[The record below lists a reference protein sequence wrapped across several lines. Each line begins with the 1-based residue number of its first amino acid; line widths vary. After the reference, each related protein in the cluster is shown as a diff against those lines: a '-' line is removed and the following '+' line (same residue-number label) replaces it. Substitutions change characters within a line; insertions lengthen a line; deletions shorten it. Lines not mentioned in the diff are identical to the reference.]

1 VPPELERTISKCLE
15 KERTL
20 RYQHACEIGT
30 DLQRLKRDTES
41 GRQAATAPAGVPA
54 AIQPTAPPSQT
65 SSSAFIAAAKEHKWG
80 VVAGVFA
87 VLTLLGAAGFGVYS
101 VLHRPAAAPFQKF
114 SITQVTNT
122 GKAARA
128 AISPDGKYV
137 LSVMD
142 DNGLQSLWLRNVP
155 TGSDTQVIPS
165 LDYLPPAEFA
175 RKQRR

>member
-1 VPPELERTISKCLE
+1 M
-15 KERTL
+15 
-20 RYQHACEIGT
+20 
-30 DLQRLKRDTES
+30 
-41 GRQAATAPAGVPA
+41 
-54 AIQPTAPPSQT
+54 
-65 SSSAFIAAAKEHKWG
+65 
-80 VVAGVFA
+80 
-87 VLTLLGAAGFGVYS
+87 LTLLGAAGFGVYS